1 MKVTIEEFVKDRH
14 DDFCTEHSVGA
25 VLFDQG
31 FINSVYRETALNL
44 NCEDGFYE
52 SSDLFKIWNKLESL
66 PHSSSNFKG
75 WQSQRNSSSSEDELR

>member
-14 DDFCTEHSVGA
+14 DDFCTEHNVGA

-44 NCEDGFYE
+44 NCEDGFHPV
-52 SSDLFKIWNKLESL
+52 LAV
-66 PHSSSNFKG
+66 PRG
-75 WQSQRNSSSSEDELR
+75 QSAEHRQGFFV

>member
-1 MKVTIEEFVKDRH
+1 MRSTAQQSAEKYNFFLFFWSITMKVTIEEFVKDRH

-66 PHSSSNFKG
+66 PH
-75 WQSQRNSSSSEDELR
+75 

>member
-1 MKVTIEEFVKDRH
+1 MMKISIKKFVQDRH
-14 DDFCTEHSVGA
+14 DDFCTEHNVGA

-31 FINSVYRETALNL
+31 FINSVYKETELNL

-66 PHSSSNFKG
+66 SH
-75 WQSQRNSSSSEDELR
+75 